1 MAKAYSASLEG
12 ETLVKARVQTR
23 QENFKQDSDNLLRKD
38 IIMKISIKKTTQ
50 SEKTLVAF
58 MPKDKFPAL
67 LNPYK
72 ADIQNT
78 LKELG
83 FKGDKKTSVFLPV
96 SKSKSHKYLMI
107 LGLGAENS
115 FNYEEVRQTGARMY
129 KELIKHNQQ
138 TADLLMESFMT
149 KNTKDIGKICQALTT
164 SVILSSYKCTEF
176 KKKPKIEKE
185 IKELFICLSSKKDS
199 SCEKAVKEGTILAE
213 AVNFSRKLAN
223 YPGNL
228 MTPAILAN
236 EIKEKTQ
243 NTKIKTR
250 IWDKK
255 RIEKEKMGG
264 LLGVSLGS
272 PQEPRFIIMEYK
284 GSNKKPVI
292 LVGKGLTFDSG
303 GISLKPAQA
312 MDEMKFDMCGSTAV
326 VGAMLAIEKLALKVN
341 VMGLI
346 PSSEN
351 MPGENANKPG
361 DILKARNGKTME
373 VLNTDAEGR
382 LILADALSYASEQK
396 PQAIFDS
403 ATLTGAILHCLGN
416 IFTGFFTKNEELVK
430 KILQASEKSGER
442 VWRLP
447 LTEEHKADIKSGIA
461 DVANI
466 SSTKGAG
473 SSTAA
478 AFLEHF
484 VNKDIP
490 WAHFDIAGTAW
501 NVHNRLEYCKA
512 KQASGVMVR
521 TFVELVR
528 SYE

>member
-1 MAKAYSASLEG
+1 
-12 ETLVKARVQTR
+12 
-23 QENFKQDSDNLLRKD
+23 
-38 IIMKISIKKTTQ
+38 MKISIKKTKQ
-50 SEKTLVAF
+50 PAKTLVVF
-58 MPKDKFPAL
+58 ICKNKFPEI

-72 ADIQNT
+72 KDLQNV
-78 LKELG
+78 LSEID
-83 FKGDKKTSVFLPV
+83 FKGQKKTSVFLPLTH
-96 SKSKSHKYLMI
+96 SKSHKYIMI
-107 LGLGAENS
+107 LGLGEENA
-115 FNYEEVRQTGARMY
+115 FDYEGIRQVGAKMY
-129 KELIKHNQQ
+129 KELKKHNQK
-138 TADLLMESFMT
+138 TADVLIESFVT
-149 KNTKDIGKICQALTT
+149 KQTKDVSQICQAFTT
-164 SVILSSYKCTEF
+164 AVILSSYKCDEF
-176 KKKPKIEKE
+176 KQAKKE
-185 IKELFICLSSKKDS
+185 IKEVKELFLCLSSNKNS
-199 SCEKAVKEGTILAE
+199 SCEKAVKEGVVLAE
-213 AVNFSRKLAN
+213 STNFAKKLAN

-228 MTPAILAN
+228 MTPSILAN
-236 EIKEKTQ
+236 EIKAKTK
-243 NTKIKTR
+243 NTKIKTT

-284 GSNKKPVI
+284 GSAKKPVV

-312 MDEMKFDMCGSTAV
+312 MDEMKFDMCGSIAV
-326 VGAMLAIEKLALKVN
+326 AGAMLAIEKLGLKVN
-341 VMGLI
+341 VIGLI

-351 MPGENANKPG
+351 MPGQNANKPG
-361 DILKARNGKTME
+361 DILRARNGKTME

-382 LILADALSYASEQK
+382 LILADALSYASEKK
-396 PQAIFDS
+396 PQAIFDT
-403 ATLTGAILHCLGN
+403 ATLTGAIIGALGN
-416 IFTGFFTKNEELVK
+416 LFTGFFTKNENLAK
-430 KILQASEKSGER
+430 KIFQSSEKSGER

-447 LTEEHKADIKSGIA
+447 LTTEHSADIKSGIA

-484 VNKDIP
+484 VDKDIP

-501 NVHNRLEYCKA
+501 NVHNRLEYCNP